1 VKKATS
7 NLFDLLYG
15 ELISI
20 ESTIFG
26 KMCFIFY
33 SIDDVDY
40 NDPKPQIV
48 YYPSTKEVKT
58 LQDVGKDFSSFI
70 PLNREDFIKQ
80 FSQWMRSRYS
90 DEISFKGVEYI
101 EFLEVLVC

>member
-1 VKKATS
+1 VKRVTS

-20 ESTIFG
+20 ESTVFG

-33 SIDDVDY
+33 SFDNDDY
-40 NDPKPQIV
+40 ENPKPQIV

-58 LQDVGKDFSSFI
+58 LIGVVKEFSSFI
-70 PLNREDFIKQ
+70 PLNREDFMKQ
-80 FSQWMRSRYS
+80 FSEWMRSRYM
-90 DEISFKGVEYI
+90 DEILFKGVDYI
-101 EFLEVLVC
+101 DFSEELVC

>member
-1 VKKATS
+1 MKRATS

-20 ESTIFG
+20 ETTVFG

-33 SIDDVDY
+33 SFDDYD
-40 NDPKPQIV
+40 NPKPQIV

-70 PLNREDFIKQ
+70 PLNREDFMKQ
-80 FSQWMRSRYS
+80 FSEWMRSRYT
-90 DEISFKGVEYI
+90 DEILFKGVDYI
-101 EFLEVLVC
+101 DFSEELVC